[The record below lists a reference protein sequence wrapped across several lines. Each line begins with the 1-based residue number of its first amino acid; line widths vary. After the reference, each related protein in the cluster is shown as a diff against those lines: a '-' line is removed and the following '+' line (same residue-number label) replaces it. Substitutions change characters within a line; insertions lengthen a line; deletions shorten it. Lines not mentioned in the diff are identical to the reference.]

1 MPHDTWHNGEVGYLG
16 LRVLKW
22 ELWQF
27 IPTEFCKNV
36 QKIMRLCRL
45 YSEIISNSNSTKN
58 LVGKKQ
64 NKKNPYSYELGVSD
78 EKADSE
84 VEAVA

>member
-1 MPHDTWHNGEVGYLG
+1 
-16 LRVLKW
+16 
-22 ELWQF
+22 
-27 IPTEFCKNV
+27 
-36 QKIMRLCRL
+36 MRLCRL

-58 LVGKKQ
+58 LVEKKTQ
-64 NKKNPYSYELGVSD
+64 KNPYSYELGVSD